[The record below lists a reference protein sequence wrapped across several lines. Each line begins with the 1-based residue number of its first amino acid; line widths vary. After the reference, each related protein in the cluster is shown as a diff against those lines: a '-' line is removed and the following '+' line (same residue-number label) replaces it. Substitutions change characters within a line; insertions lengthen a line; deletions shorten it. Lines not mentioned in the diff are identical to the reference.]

1 MPIFNNKSSSTST
14 SASSSSSSKFNNNN
28 NNIINNNNM
37 SAMIEQSTFSISKKK
52 SSRLSK
58 SRPCCSIYTDVIIPA
73 RSNNREIT
81 SPIPSGHL
89 ETSTRFWQFR
99 VEEGLITYVRYGNI
113 RADGT
118 LKERATHIQQHSCY
132 SDARQFVENLVDEK
146 IKAGYVGWTRW

>member
-1 MPIFNNKSSSTST
+1 MPTFNNKSSSTS
-14 SASSSSSSKFNNNN
+14 SSSSSKFNSN
-28 NNIINNNNM
+28 NNIIINNNNNNM
-37 SAMIEQSTFSISKKK
+37 SAMIEQPATFSISKKK

-113 RADGT
+113 RADGS